1 MSNKKKDAIPFDKAL
16 RIKKA
21 LKHLSSLNALVYRL
35 SGGKLW
41 NKWLGKYPIMI
52 LSVKGRK
59 TGKTR
64 NIPLIKVMKDEQPI
78 LVASMGGMPMNP
90 TWYYNVASDNKVTIQ
105 IGKEK
110 KYYLAKQVDEIEKNE
125 LWPIICSFYPDY
137 KIYQDKT
144 ARNIPVFLC
153 TLKTINQ
160 KWREW
165 IDENIK
171 RGCSPDEIYTILFNE
186 GFNENNIQSEMGY
199 RPKKNIINQ
208 TKIVPSTKENE
219 IQNMVK
225 KFKTTHKTI
234 PSYTEVGFLKD
245 KLNVHLVSKIRT
257 FYNENQ
263 QHLKTE
269 VVAGG
274 YIETDSKQSASET
287 IELTDDLRN
296 EIHSSLLKKA
306 ESWSGTKLLPT
317 YVYGIRIYNR
327 GAKLNPH
334 RDREE
339 THIIGVIINIAQEVE
354 QDWPLEIEDHQGKK
368 HQLILK
374 PGEIILYESALLDHG
389 RPSPLEGKKFVN
401 VFCHY
406 MPHIS

>member
-1 MSNKKKDAIPFDKAL
+1 MNNKKKDAIPFDKAL

-160 KWREW
+160 EWREW

-171 RGCSPDEIYTILFNE
+171 RGCNPDEIYTILFNE

-245 KLNVHLVSKIRT
+245 KLDVHLLSKIRT

-306 ESWSGTKLLPT
+306 ESWSGIKLLPT

>member
-1 MSNKKKDAIPFDKAL
+1 MIPLDKAL
-16 RIKKA
+16 RIKIA

>member
-1 MSNKKKDAIPFDKAL
+1 MSNKKKDVIPLDKAL

-160 KWREW
+160 EWREW

-171 RGCSPDEIYTILFNE
+171 RGCNPDEIYTILFNE
-186 GFNENNIQSEMGY
+186 GFNEKNIQSEMGY

-245 KLNVHLVSKIRT
+245 KLDVHLLSKIRT

-389 RPSPLEGKKFVN
+389 RPSPLEGKTFVN

>member
-1 MSNKKKDAIPFDKAL
+1 MSNKKQDAIPLDKAL

-90 TWYYNVASDNKVTIQ
+90 TWYYNVASDEKVTIQ

-171 RGCSPDEIYTILFNE
+171 RGCNPDEIYTILFNE

-245 KLNVHLVSKIRT
+245 KLDVHLVSKIRT

-306 ESWSGTKLLPT
+306 ESWSGIKLLPT
-317 YVYGIRIYNR
+317 YVYGIRIYHR

>member
-1 MSNKKKDAIPFDKAL
+1 MSNKKQDMIPLDKAL
-16 RIKKA
+16 RIKIA

-90 TWYYNVASDNKVTIQ
+90 TWYYNVASDEKVTIQ

-110 KYYLAKQVDEIEKNE
+110 KYYLAKQVDEIVKNE

-153 TLKTINQ
+153 ILKTINQ
-160 KWREW
+160 EWREW

-171 RGCSPDEIYTILFNE
+171 RGCDPNEIYTILFNE

-354 QDWPLEIEDHQGKK
+354 KDWPLEIEDHQGKK

-389 RPSPLEGKKFVN
+389 RPSPLEGKTFVN

>member
-1 MSNKKKDAIPFDKAL
+1 MIPLDKAL
-16 RIKKA
+16 RIKIA

-90 TWYYNVASDNKVTIQ
+90 TWYYNVASDEKVTIQ

-245 KLNVHLVSKIRT
+245 KLDVHLLSKIRT

-306 ESWSGTKLLPT
+306 ESWSGIKLLPT

>member
-1 MSNKKKDAIPFDKAL
+1 MIPLDKAL
-16 RIKKA
+16 RIKIA

-110 KYYLAKQVDEIEKNE
+110 KYYLAKQVDEIVKNE

-306 ESWSGTKLLPT
+306 ESWSGIKLLPT

>member
-1 MSNKKKDAIPFDKAL
+1 MNNKKKDAIPFDKAL

-110 KYYLAKQVDEIEKNE
+110 KYYLAKQVDGIVKNE

-160 KWREW
+160 EWREW

-171 RGCSPDEIYTILFNE
+171 RGCNLDEIYTILFNE

-208 TKIVPSTKENE
+208 TKILPSTKENE

-245 KLNVHLVSKIRT
+245 KLDVHLLSKIRT

>member
-1 MSNKKKDAIPFDKAL
+1 MSNKKQDMIPLDKAL
-16 RIKKA
+16 RIKIA

-90 TWYYNVASDNKVTIQ
+90 TWYYNVASDEKVTIQ

-306 ESWSGTKLLPT
+306 ESWSGIKLLPT

>member
-1 MSNKKKDAIPFDKAL
+1 MSNKKQDMIPLDKAL

-90 TWYYNVASDNKVTIQ
+90 TWYYNVASDEKVTIQ

-245 KLNVHLVSKIRT
+245 KLDVHLLSKIRT

-306 ESWSGTKLLPT
+306 ESWSGIKLLPT

>member
-1 MSNKKKDAIPFDKAL
+1 LSNKKQDMIPLDKAL
-16 RIKKA
+16 RIKIA

-90 TWYYNVASDNKVTIQ
+90 TWYYNVASDEKVTIQ

-245 KLNVHLVSKIRT
+245 KLDVHLVSKIRT

-306 ESWSGTKLLPT
+306 ESWSGIKLLPT

>member
-1 MSNKKKDAIPFDKAL
+1 MNNKKKDAIPFDKAL

-90 TWYYNVASDNKVTIQ
+90 TWYYNVASDEKVTIQ

-110 KYYLAKQVDEIEKNE
+110 KYYLAKQVDEIVKNE

-171 RGCSPDEIYTILFNE
+171 RGCNPDEIYTILFNE

-245 KLNVHLVSKIRT
+245 KLDVHLVSKIRT

-269 VVAGG
+269 IVAGG

-354 QDWPLEIEDHQGKK
+354 KDWPLEIEDHQGKK
-368 HQLILK
+368 HLLILK

-406 MPHIS
+406 MPYIS

>member
-1 MSNKKKDAIPFDKAL
+1 MSNKKQDMIPLDKAL

-90 TWYYNVASDNKVTIQ
+90 TWYYNVVSDNKVTIQ

-110 KYYLAKQVDEIEKNE
+110 KYYLAKQVDEIVKNE

-160 KWREW
+160 EWREW

-171 RGCSPDEIYTILFNE
+171 RGCNPDEIYTILFNE

-225 KFKTTHKTI
+225 KFKTTHKAI

-245 KLNVHLVSKIRT
+245 KLDVHLLSKIRT

-354 QDWPLEIEDHQGKK
+354 KDWPLEIKDHQGKK

-406 MPHIS
+406 MPYIS

>member
-1 MSNKKKDAIPFDKAL
+1 MSNKKQDMIPLDKAL
-16 RIKKA
+16 RIKIA

-90 TWYYNVASDNKVTIQ
+90 TWYYNVASDEKVTIQ

-245 KLNVHLVSKIRT
+245 KLDVHLLSKIRT

-306 ESWSGTKLLPT
+306 ESWSGIKLLPT

>member
-1 MSNKKKDAIPFDKAL
+1 MSNKKQDMIPLDKAL

-110 KYYLAKQVDEIEKNE
+110 KYYLAKQVDEIVKNE

-160 KWREW
+160 EWREW

-171 RGCSPDEIYTILFNE
+171 RGCNLDEIYTILFNE

-306 ESWSGTKLLPT
+306 ESWSGIKLLPT

>member
-1 MSNKKKDAIPFDKAL
+1 MIPLDKAL
-16 RIKKA
+16 RIKIA

-90 TWYYNVASDNKVTIQ
+90 TWYYNVASDEKVTIQ

-186 GFNENNIQSEMGY
+186 GFNENNIQLEMGY

-306 ESWSGTKLLPT
+306 ESWSGIKLLPT

>member
-1 MSNKKKDAIPFDKAL
+1 LSNKKQDMIPLDKAL
-16 RIKKA
+16 RIKIA

-90 TWYYNVASDNKVTIQ
+90 TWYYNVASDEKVTIQ

-306 ESWSGTKLLPT
+306 ESWSGIKLLPT

>member
-1 MSNKKKDAIPFDKAL
+1 MIPLDKAL
-16 RIKKA
+16 RIKIA

-160 KWREW
+160 EWREW

-171 RGCSPDEIYTILFNE
+171 RGCNPDEIYTILFNE

-306 ESWSGTKLLPT
+306 ESWSGIKLLPT

>member
-1 MSNKKKDAIPFDKAL
+1 MSNKKQDMIPLDKAL
-16 RIKKA
+16 RIKIA

-90 TWYYNVASDNKVTIQ
+90 TWYYNVASDEKVTIQ

-171 RGCSPDEIYTILFNE
+171 RGCNLDEIYTILFNE

-306 ESWSGTKLLPT
+306 ESWSGIKLLPT

>member
-1 MSNKKKDAIPFDKAL
+1 LSNKKQDMIPLDKAL

-90 TWYYNVASDNKVTIQ
+90 TWYYNVASDEKVTIQ

-171 RGCSPDEIYTILFNE
+171 RGCNPDEIYTILFNE

-245 KLNVHLVSKIRT
+245 KLDVHLVSKIRT

-306 ESWSGTKLLPT
+306 ESWSGIKLLPT

>member
-1 MSNKKKDAIPFDKAL
+1 MSNKKQDMIPLDKAL

-90 TWYYNVASDNKVTIQ
+90 TWYYNVASDEKVTIQ

-306 ESWSGTKLLPT
+306 ESWSGIKLLPT

>member
-1 MSNKKKDAIPFDKAL
+1 MNNKKKDAIPFDKAL

-90 TWYYNVASDNKVTIQ
+90 TWYYNVASDEKVTNQ

-306 ESWSGTKLLPT
+306 ESWSGIKLLPT

>member
-90 TWYYNVASDNKVTIQ
+90 TWYYNVVSDNKVTIQ

-110 KYYLAKQVDEIEKNE
+110 KYYLAKQVDEIVKNE

-160 KWREW
+160 EWREW

-171 RGCSPDEIYTILFNE
+171 RGCNLDEIYTILFNE

-225 KFKTTHKTI
+225 KFKTTHKAI

-245 KLNVHLVSKIRT
+245 KLDVHLLSKIRT

-306 ESWSGTKLLPT
+306 ESWSGIKLLPT

>member
-1 MSNKKKDAIPFDKAL
+1 MNKKDSIPLNKAL
-16 RIKKA
+16 RLKKA
-21 LKHLSSLNALVYRL
+21 LKYLSSLNALIYRL
-35 SGGKLW
+35 SGGRLW
-41 NKWLGKYPIMI
+41 SKWSGKYPIMI
-52 LSVKGRK
+52 LMVKGK
-59 TGKTR
+59 KSNVMR
-64 NIPLIKVMKDEQPI
+64 NIPLIKVIKDDQPI

-90 TWYYNVASDNKVTIQ
+90 TWYYNVASNPRVSIQ

-110 KYYLAKQVDEIEKNE
+110 QYYLARQVDDHEKAL
-125 LWPIICSFYPDY
+125 LWPTICSFYPDY
-137 KIYQDKT
+137 NNYQEKT

-153 TLKTINQ
+153 EPKQITQEWK
-160 KWREW
+160 EW
-165 IDENIK
+165 IQLNIK
-171 RGCSPDEIYTILFNE
+171 RGCDLDEIYTILFNE
-186 GFNENNIQSEMGY
+186 GFNELDIENTMGH
-199 RPKKNIINQ
+199 RLKVNTLSQ
-208 TKIVPSTKENE
+208 EVTPSDKESE

-225 KFKTTHKTI
+225 KFKDIHQMI

-245 KLNVHLVSKIRT
+245 KLDPSLLSKIQT

-263 QHLKTE
+263 ESLKTE
-269 VVAGG
+269 IVAGG

-296 EIHSSLLKKA
+296 EIHTSILTKA
-306 ESWSGTKLLPT
+306 ESWSKIKLLPT

-327 GAKLNPH
+327 GAKLKPH

-354 QDWPLEIEDHQGKK
+354 KDWPLEIEDHQGNK
-368 HQLILK
+368 HQLTLK

-389 RPSPLEGKKFVN
+389 RPSPLEGNNFVN

>member
-1 MSNKKKDAIPFDKAL
+1 MIPLDKAL
-16 RIKKA
+16 RIKIA

-110 KYYLAKQVDEIEKNE
+110 KYYLAKQVDEIVKNE

-245 KLNVHLVSKIRT
+245 KLDVHLLSKIRT

-306 ESWSGTKLLPT
+306 ESWSGIKLLPT

>member
-1 MSNKKKDAIPFDKAL
+1 MSNKKQDMIPLDKAL
-16 RIKKA
+16 RIKIA

-90 TWYYNVASDNKVTIQ
+90 TWYYNVASDEKVTIQ

-110 KYYLAKQVDEIEKNE
+110 KYYLAKQVDEIVKNE

>member
-1 MSNKKKDAIPFDKAL
+1 MIPLDKAL

-90 TWYYNVASDNKVTIQ
+90 TWYYNVASDEKVTIQ

-306 ESWSGTKLLPT
+306 ESWSGIKLLPT

>member
-1 MSNKKKDAIPFDKAL
+1 MSNKKQDMIPLDKAL
-16 RIKKA
+16 RIKIA

-90 TWYYNVASDNKVTIQ
+90 TWYYNVASDEKVTIQ

-153 TLKTINQ
+153 ILKTINQ
-160 KWREW
+160 EWREW

-306 ESWSGTKLLPT
+306 ESWSGIKLLPT

>member
-1 MSNKKKDAIPFDKAL
+1 MSNKKKDVIPLDKAL

-90 TWYYNVASDNKVTIQ
+90 TWYYNVASDEKVTIQ

-153 TLKTINQ
+153 ILKTINQ
-160 KWREW
+160 EWREW

-171 RGCSPDEIYTILFNE
+171 RGCNPDEIYTILFNE

-306 ESWSGTKLLPT
+306 ESWSGIKLLPT

>member
-1 MSNKKKDAIPFDKAL
+1 MSNKKQDMIPLDKAL

-110 KYYLAKQVDEIEKNE
+110 KYYLAKQVDEIVKNE

-160 KWREW
+160 EWREW

-171 RGCSPDEIYTILFNE
+171 RGCNLDEIYTILFNE

-225 KFKTTHKTI
+225 KFKTTHKAI

-245 KLNVHLVSKIRT
+245 KLDVHLLSKIRT

-306 ESWSGTKLLPT
+306 ESWSGIKLLPT

>member
-1 MSNKKKDAIPFDKAL
+1 MSNKKQDMIPLDKAL
-16 RIKKA
+16 RIKIA

-110 KYYLAKQVDEIEKNE
+110 KYYLAKQVDEIVKNE

-245 KLNVHLVSKIRT
+245 KLDVHLLSKIRT

-306 ESWSGTKLLPT
+306 ESWSGIKLLPT

>member
-1 MSNKKKDAIPFDKAL
+1 MNNKKKDAIPFDKAL

-21 LKHLSSLNALVYRL
+21 LKHLSSLNALIYRL

-90 TWYYNVASDNKVTIQ
+90 TWYYNVASDEKVTIQ

-225 KFKTTHKTI
+225 KFKTTHKAI

-245 KLNVHLVSKIRT
+245 KLDVHLLSKIRT

>member
-1 MSNKKKDAIPFDKAL
+1 MIPLDKAL

-245 KLNVHLVSKIRT
+245 KLDVHLLSKIRT

>member
-90 TWYYNVASDNKVTIQ
+90 TWYYNVASDEKVTIQ

-171 RGCSPDEIYTILFNE
+171 RGCNPDEIYTILFNE

-245 KLNVHLVSKIRT
+245 KLDVHLLSKIRT

>member
-1 MSNKKKDAIPFDKAL
+1 
-16 RIKKA
+16 
-21 LKHLSSLNALVYRL
+21 
-35 SGGKLW
+35 
-41 NKWLGKYPIMI
+41 MI

-110 KYYLAKQVDEIEKNE
+110 KYYLAKQVDEIVKNE

-160 KWREW
+160 EWREW

-171 RGCSPDEIYTILFNE
+171 RGCNPDEIYTILFNE

-245 KLNVHLVSKIRT
+245 KLDVHLLSKIRT

-354 QDWPLEIEDHQGKK
+354 KDWPLEIEDHQGKK

>member
-1 MSNKKKDAIPFDKAL
+1 MIPLDKAL
-16 RIKKA
+16 RIKIA

-90 TWYYNVASDNKVTIQ
+90 TWYYNVASDEKVTIQ

-110 KYYLAKQVDEIEKNE
+110 KYYLAKQVDEIVKNE

-245 KLNVHLVSKIRT
+245 KLDVHLLSKIRT

-306 ESWSGTKLLPT
+306 ESWSGIKLLPT

>member
-1 MSNKKKDAIPFDKAL
+1 MSNKKQDMIPLDKAL
-16 RIKKA
+16 RIKIA

-90 TWYYNVASDNKVTIQ
+90 TWYYNVASDEKVTIQ

-245 KLNVHLVSKIRT
+245 KLDVHLVSKIRT

-306 ESWSGTKLLPT
+306 ESWSGIKLLPT

>member
-1 MSNKKKDAIPFDKAL
+1 MNNKKKDAIPLDKAL
-16 RIKKA
+16 RIKIA

-90 TWYYNVASDNKVTIQ
+90 TWYYNVASDEKVTIQ

-245 KLNVHLVSKIRT
+245 KLDVHLVSKIRT

-306 ESWSGTKLLPT
+306 ESWSGIKLLPT

>member
-1 MSNKKKDAIPFDKAL
+1 MSNKKQDMIPLDKAL
-16 RIKKA
+16 RIKIA

-90 TWYYNVASDNKVTIQ
+90 TWYYNVASDEKVTIQ

-306 ESWSGTKLLPT
+306 ESWSGIKLLPT

-406 MPHIS
+406 MPRIS

>member
-1 MSNKKKDAIPFDKAL
+1 LNNKKKDAIPFDKAL

-90 TWYYNVASDNKVTIQ
+90 TWYYNVASDEKVTIQ

-306 ESWSGTKLLPT
+306 ESWSGIKLLPT